1 MNDFRDLDVL
11 VACPVCGAAVN
22 VDCFDYTRILPV
34 GNVHTARRVRRLL
47 KERGA
52 TDEDL
57 QKAIDTGVPLKGN

>member
-1 MNDFRDLDVL
+1 MNEFRDLDVL
-11 VACPVCGAAVN
+11 VMCPACGAEEG
-22 VDCFDYTRILPV
+22 VDCFDITRTLPV